1 MKKGDKLFVRTDYKV
16 QGTKVEACDFNDHIE
31 YLKGISDERYFIG
44 GGFLNRDG
52 GMIVFE
58 AKDLAEA
65 KDISDKDPI
74 IKRGFYSYEL
84 NEWEL
89 VIISDKIYKNN

>member
-16 QGTKVEACDFNDHIE
+16 QGAKVGAGDFNDHIE
-31 YLKGISDERYFIG
+31 YLKGIAAERYFIG
-44 GGFLNRDG
+44 GGFVNRDG

-65 KDISDKDPI
+65 KEISDKDPI
-74 IKRGFYSYEL
+74 INKR
-84 NEWEL
+84 W
-89 VIISDKIYKNN
+89 

>member
-16 QGTKVEACDFNDHIE
+16 QGAKVGAGDFNDHIK
-31 YLKGISDERYFIG
+31 YLKGIAANRYFVG

-52 GMIVFE
+52 GMIIFK
-58 AKDLAEA
+58 AKDLEEA
-65 KDISDKDPI
+65 KEISDNDPI

-89 VIISDKIYKNN
+89 VIIADKI